1 MTGGNPE
8 VESSPRRTWVTRDF
22 AIFWSVQGLSELG
35 NGFALVALPLL
46 VLKLTGSVVQMGLLT
61 ATASVA
67 SLGAGLVAGALVD
80 HFDRRRLMMVCE
92 ASRLVLYGLI
102 PVVWLVGPQIWLL
115 YVVMAVTAVFN
126 LIFQTAYVTAIP
138 ALVDREQITTANSRL
153 ETTNATA
160 YIVGPMLAG
169 AVTGLFGPTTAIA
182 VNAAT
187 FGVSWFGLAM
197 IRLRSKPSGPA
208 TAIGW
213 RDMRDGFLSGVR
225 FLARHPVLRPL
236 TLLLTVITFMSLG
249 MVDVLIY
256 HVSHDLG
263 GSEQLVGYVLGV
275 AGIGTIA
282 GAGLSAWLRRRFG
295 FGWCWLGSYVLCG
308 LTVGAL
314 GMSTG
319 VVVVAALAFGYS
331 FGMALAG
338 VCSVSLRQQ
347 VTPPEILGRVTSAF
361 WTLHSALAPLG
372 AAVLTLAVS
381 RVGVRTPLLVVG
393 AVFLVLVAAAIRT
406 PISQPYPERMPVNAG

>member
-249 MVDVLIY
+249 MVDVLI
-256 HVSHDLG
+256 
-263 GSEQLVGYVLGV
+263 
-275 AGIGTIA
+275 
-282 GAGLSAWLRRRFG
+282 
-295 FGWCWLGSYVLCG
+295 
-308 LTVGAL
+308 
-314 GMSTG
+314 
-319 VVVVAALAFGYS
+319 
-331 FGMALAG
+331 
-338 VCSVSLRQQ
+338 
-347 VTPPEILGRVTSAF
+347 
-361 WTLHSALAPLG
+361 
-372 AAVLTLAVS
+372 
-381 RVGVRTPLLVVG
+381 
-393 AVFLVLVAAAIRT
+393 
-406 PISQPYPERMPVNAG
+406 

>member
-1 MTGGNPE
+1 MNGE
-8 VESSPRRTWVTRDF
+8 AESAIRPARITRDF
-22 AIFWSVQGLSELG
+22 AVFWSVQGLSELG

-61 ATASVA
+61 ATAGLA
-67 SLGAGLVAGALVD
+67 SLGTGLIAGALVD
-80 HFDRRRLMMVCE
+80 HLDRRRMMMLCE
-92 ASRLVLYGLI
+92 AARLVLYGLI
-102 PVVWLVGPQIWLL
+102 PVVWLVSPQLWLL
-115 YVVMAVTAVFN
+115 YVVMAATAAFN

-187 FGVSWFGLAM
+187 FGVSWFGLAL
-197 IRLRSKPSGPA
+197 IRLQPKPASPA

-213 RDMRDGFLSGVR
+213 RDMRDGFLSGAR

-236 TLLLTVITFMSLG
+236 TLLLTIITFMSLG

-263 GSEQLVGYVLGV
+263 GSERLVGYVLGV
-275 AGIGTIA
+275 TGIGTIA
-282 GAGLSAWLRRRFG
+282 GAGLSAWLRRRVG
-295 FGWCWLGSYVLCG
+295 FGWCWLGSYALCG
-308 LTVGAL
+308 LTVAAL

-319 VVVVAALAFGYS
+319 VVAAAALAFGYS

-381 RVGVRTPLLVVG
+381 HVGVRTPLLVVG
-393 AVFLVLVAAAIRT
+393 AIFLVLVVAGLRT
-406 PISQPYPERMPVNAG
+406 PISQAYPERVPVTAG

>member
-1 MTGGNPE
+1 VTGELAGVRHPIGI
-8 VESSPRRTWVTRDF
+8 SRDF
-22 AIFWSVQGLSELG
+22 AIFWSVQSLSDLG

-46 VLKLTGSVVQMGLLT
+46 VLELTGSVVQMGLLT

-67 SLGAGLVAGALVD
+67 SLGTGLVAGALVD
-80 HFDRRRLMMVCE
+80 HLDRRRLMVLCE
-92 ASRLVLYGLI
+92 AARMVLYALI
-102 PVVWLVGPQIWLL
+102 PVVWLFGPQLWLL
-115 YVVMAVTAVFN
+115 YVVMAATAVFN
-126 LIFQTAYVTAIP
+126 LIFQTAYVTAVP
-138 ALVDREQITTANSRL
+138 ALVGRDQITTANSRL

-182 VNAAT
+182 VDAAS
-187 FGVSWFGLAM
+187 FGVSWLGLTL
-197 IRLRSKPSGPA
+197 IRLRPVPDGPVA
-208 TAIGW
+208 PALGW
-213 RDMRDGFLSGVR
+213 RELRDGFVSGTR

-236 TLLLTVITFMSLG
+236 TLLLTLITFMSLG
-249 MVDVLIY
+249 IVDVLIY
-256 HVSHDLG
+256 HVRHDLG
-263 GSEQLVGYVLGV
+263 GSERMVGYVLGV

-282 GAGLSAWLRRRFG
+282 GAGLSAWLRRRVG

-308 LTVGAL
+308 VTIAAL

-319 VVVVAALAFGYS
+319 TVAAAALAFGYT

-372 AAVLTLAVS
+372 AAALTLAVG
-381 RVGVRTPLLVVG
+381 RVGVRSPLLVLGV
-393 AVFLVLVAAAIRT
+393 VFLALVAAGLRT
-406 PISQPYPERMPVNAG
+406 PIAQRHPERVPVTSG